1 MKNKPL
7 VSVIL
12 PSYNHGK
19 YIGEAIESVLKQDFE
34 DFEFLISDDA
44 SSDNTVEII
53 KKYNDPRIKA
63 HFFKSNQGATIN
75 GGYLLNQVK
84 GKYVALINSDDVWL
98 PNKLST
104 QVEFMESQPEYGA
117 CFTWAKLIDE
127 NGEDIKA
134 KDLVFNQPNRT
145 QGGWLEYFFTKGNCL
160 CHPSMLIKSEAYE
173 VAGSYNLAM
182 RQLPDFDMWV
192 RLVKKYPIHIIT
204 SVYVAHRR
212 FIHSGEN
219 TSSPILSNSLRDINE
234 SSFVL
239 SSFFDDVNDKILVE
253 GFKKHFRKSGILSH
267 EDLICEKFFLLIDGK
282 YYMGII
288 PILTAITY
296 FFKIYNNPNVVETF
310 RNHYGFTMQDFHQIT
325 GSLDLVGMLPKEIS
339 AGSAL
344 EFDIDRYVK
353 ENKAKVLSLLL
364 FNKESKSYRFFKK
377 VYFKVRGKQIN
388 Y

>member
-1 MKNKPL
+1 MKSKPL
-7 VSVIL
+7 VSIIL

-19 YIGEAIESVLKQDFE
+19 YIGEAIESVLKQDFG

-44 SSDNTVEII
+44 SLDNTAEII

-63 HFFKSNQGATIN
+63 HFFKCNQGATLN

-104 QVEFMESQPEYGA
+104 QVKFMESHPEYGA

-160 CHPSMLIKSEAYE
+160 CHPSMLIKSEAYQ
-173 VAGSYNLAM
+173 VVGSYNLAM

-192 RLVKKYPIHIIT
+192 RLAKKYPIHIIT
-204 SVYVAHRR
+204 DVYVAHRR

-239 SSFFDDVNDKILVE
+239 SRVLDDIDDDIFEE
-253 GFKKHFRKSGILSH
+253 GFKKLFRKSGKLSH
-267 EDLICEKFFLLIDGK
+267 EDLMCEKFFLLLDGK
-282 YYMGII
+282 YYMGVI

-296 FFKIYNNPNVVETF
+296 FFKIYNIPNVVETF
-310 RNHYGFTMQDFHQIT
+310 RDHYNFTMQDFHQIT
-325 GSLDLVGMLPKEIS
+325 GKLDLVGMLPKEVS

-377 VYFKVRGKQIN
+377 IFFKIRGRQIN